1 MYISNNSLMTRTVFE
16 LQIDCSPK
24 KICSVNNILGVKSSS
39 KTMWILEKIITEKEG
54 YFPFVDFFLKILEG
68 NYLKLEELGIQRENI
83 SVWMIYEYD
92 SQCNME
98 FLPEQMYKLGKEGIV
113 LCVSCYDIHDYNE

>member
-1 MYISNNSLMTRTVFE
+1 MTRTVFE